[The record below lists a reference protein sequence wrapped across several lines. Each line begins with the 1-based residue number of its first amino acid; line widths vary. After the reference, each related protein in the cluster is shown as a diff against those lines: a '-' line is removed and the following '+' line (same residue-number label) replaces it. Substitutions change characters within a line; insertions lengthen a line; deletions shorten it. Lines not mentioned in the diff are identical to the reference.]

1 MRFRLGSVDRDSLEL
16 TTVAHDESHA
26 EEHGVRVVL
35 RGEID
40 VATAPK
46 LTAALDE
53 LIAQGAR
60 LVVLDA
66 ADVEFMDSSGLRV
79 IVQSGTKLSEAG
91 GRLLIDGMSGAVQR
105 VLEIAGMLEQYRAT

>member
-1 MRFRLGSVDRDSLEL
+1 MRLRLGSVDHDSLEL
-16 TTVAHDESHA
+16 TTAVLDGGNS
-26 EEHGVRVVL
+26 EERGFRVVA

-46 LTAALDE
+46 LTAAIDD
-53 LIAQGAR
+53 LIAQGAK

-66 ADVEFMDSSGLRV
+66 AAVEFMDSSGLRV
-79 IVQSGTKLSEAG
+79 IVQSGVKLSEQG

-105 VLEIAGMLEQYRAT
+105 VLEIAGMLEQYRTT

>member
-1 MRFRLGSVDRDSLEL
+1 VRFRLGSVDRDSLEL
-16 TTVAHDESHA
+16 TTVALDENRA
-26 EEHGVRVVL
+26 KEHSFRVVA

-53 LIAQGAR
+53 LIAQGVR

-79 IVQSGTKLSEAG
+79 IVQSGTKLSESG

>member
-16 TTVAHDESHA
+16 TTVALDEKHA
-26 EEHGVRVVL
+26 KEHSFRVVA

-40 VATAPK
+40 VATAPN

-66 ADVEFMDSSGLRV
+66 ADVEFIDSSGLRV

>member
-1 MRFRLGSVDRDSLEL
+1 VDHDSLEL
-16 TTVAHDESHA
+16 TTVAHDGGHA

-53 LIAQGAR
+53 LIAQGVR

-79 IVQSGTKLSEAG
+79 IVQSGTKFSDAG
-91 GRLLIDGMSGAVQR
+91 GRLSIDGMSGAVQR

>member
-1 MRFRLGSVDRDSLEL
+1 MWSVDPDSLEL
-16 TTVAHDESHA
+16 MTVALDEGHE
-26 EEHGVRVVL
+26 EEHGIRVVA

-46 LTAALDE
+46 LTAAIDE
-53 LIAQGAR
+53 LIAQGIR
-60 LVVLDA
+60 LVILDA

-79 IVQSGTKLSEAG
+79 IVQSGSKLSEVG

>member
-1 MRFRLGSVDRDSLEL
+1 MDRDSLEL
-16 TTVAHDESHA
+16 TTVALDENRA
-26 EEHGVRVVL
+26 TEHSFRVAA

>member
-1 MRFRLGSVDRDSLEL
+1 VRFRLGSVDRDSLEL
-16 TTVAHDESHA
+16 TTVALDENRA
-26 EEHGVRVVL
+26 KEHSFRVVA

-53 LIAQGAR
+53 LIAQGVR

>member
-1 MRFRLGSVDRDSLEL
+1 MDHDSLEL
-16 TTVAHDESHA
+16 TTVALGENHA
-26 EEHGVRVVL
+26 EEHSYRVVA